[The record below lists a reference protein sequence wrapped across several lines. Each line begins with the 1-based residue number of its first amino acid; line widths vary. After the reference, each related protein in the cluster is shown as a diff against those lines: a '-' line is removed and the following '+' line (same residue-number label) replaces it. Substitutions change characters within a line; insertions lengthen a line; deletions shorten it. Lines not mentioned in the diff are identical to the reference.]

1 MRGELSRLRGV
12 EEEARSKSN
21 QVSSLQEELQKLRK
35 ELSATQQEKKTIE
48 DWAQTYRDE
57 MEKVSQPAGP
67 GARDLLRPPASLCA
81 APAVQSLSCW
91 QRHRDIS
98 MAILQLKGQFGG
110 PLVVFGKFEFFEI
123 RVRSQRIT
131 PPRSCPPVDQ
141 VPSATSHLASQSR
154 MGGSG

>member
-1 MRGELSRLRGV
+1 MRGELSRLRGA

-67 GARDLLRPPASLCA
+67 GGPPHVPLCRPGSNAQREQHGHFQQFYRPI
-81 APAVQSLSCW
+81 QSHFCC
-91 QRHRDIS
+91 
-98 MAILQLKGQFGG
+98 FC
-110 PLVVFGKFEFFEI
+110 EI
-123 RVRSQRIT
+123 
-131 PPRSCPPVDQ
+131 
-141 VPSATSHLASQSR
+141 
-154 MGGSG
+154 